1 MRVFCCIIKFM
12 KTKAEIIK
20 SNIFTYFNLI
30 FAVLAV
36 LLILA
41 GSYKSLTFLPV
52 VLANIVIGIV
62 QELRAKKI
70 LDELTMLNAPTARR
84 VRGDQVE
91 TVPVEQLAAGDTVLF
106 SSGDQI
112 CADAEVVSGEL
123 YVNESLLTGE
133 SVEIKKTAGERL
145 LSGSFAV
152 SGECRARLEK
162 VGEDSYISKLTQ
174 KAKEMKGGEQSE
186 MIRALD
192 RLVKIAGIIII
203 PVGLALF
210 AQQHFLADRTISES
224 IVSMAAAL
232 IGMIPEGLYLLAS
245 VALVV
250 SMIRLAK
257 NGIMLHDMKCIE
269 TLARVDVLCVDKT
282 GTITDEAMKV
292 AGVVELGACGAA
304 GSENAA
310 TAEDVLRGSAEEID
324 ARLAEKIRAFI
335 AAMPGGNITQDAL
348 NTYFKGGA
356 AEGGAEGGTTAD
368 SAAEAGP
375 ATPDEVLPFSSANK
389 YSAVR
394 FGTDAYYLGAPEF
407 IMKDDYEPLRT
418 HTEPWSA
425 KGLRVLL
432 FARQTGCESLTEASA
447 EQGGL
452 QENQRREP
460 LALILLE
467 NHIRDNAPEV
477 FGYFKDQGVQ
487 IKVISGDNP
496 LTVSRVAMQAGIEG
510 AENCVDAQTLKTE
523 EDVRAAAEKYT
534 VFGRVVPDQKKIL
547 VEALQAAGH
556 TVGMTGDGV
565 NDVLALKAAD
575 CSVAMASG
583 AGAAVHVSKMV
594 LLDSDFA
601 AMPHAV
607 LEGRRVVNNIQ
618 RSASLFL
625 VKNIFSL
632 IAALFALVFAMRYPL
647 VPTQVTLVAAFTIG
661 IPGFFLALAPSKE
674 RIKGDFMKN
683 VLAKALP
690 AGITD
695 ALAIIA
701 VSLIGRGMGLD
712 PKEISTVCAVL
723 MAVIGTMILVKI
735 CLPLN
740 AMRIGLVAA
749 CAAGIVL
756 ACLILGPLFE
766 MHPIHGN
773 SVWLLLG
780 AAAASLPVLTLLV
793 KIFEKK

>member
-1 MRVFCCIIKFM
+1 MRVFCCIINAM

-20 SNIFTYFNLI
+20 SNFFTYFNLI

-84 VRGDQVE
+84 ERGGQIE

-133 SVEIKKTAGERL
+133 SVEIKKTSGESL

-210 AQQHFLADRTISES
+210 AQQHFLAGRTISES

-282 GTITDEAMKV
+282 GTITDEAMRV
-292 AGVVELGACGAA
+292 AGVVELGAGGAA

-310 TAEDVLRGSAEEID
+310 TAEDVLHSSAEEID
-324 ARLAEKIRAFI
+324 ARLAGKIRAFI

-356 AEGGAEGGTTAD
+356 AECSAEGGTTAD

-375 ATPDEVLPFSSANK
+375 AAPDEVLPFSSANK

-407 IMKDDYEPLRT
+407 IMKDDYEPLRA

-432 FARQTGCESLTEASA
+432 FACQTGCESLTEASA
-447 EQGGL
+447 VQ
-452 QENQRREP
+452 P

-712 PKEISTVCAVL
+712 PREISTVCAVL

-735 CLPLN
+735 CLPMN

-766 MHPIHGN
+766 MHPIHGG

-793 KIFEKK
+793 KIFERK

>member
-1 MRVFCCIIKFM
+1 MRVFCCIINAM

-20 SNIFTYFNLI
+20 SNIFTYFNLM

-52 VLANIVIGIV
+52 VLANMVIGIV

-84 VRGDQVE
+84 EREGQIE
-91 TVPVEQLAAGDTVLF
+91 TVPVEQLAAGDIVLF

-152 SGECRARLEK
+152 SGECRARLDK
-162 VGEDSYISKLTQ
+162 VGDDSYISKLTK

-210 AQQHFLADRTISES
+210 GQQHFLAGRTISES

-310 TAEDVLRGSAEEID
+310 TAEDVLRSSAEEID

-356 AEGGAEGGTTAD
+356 AEGGAAARSAD
-368 SAAEAGP
+368 PAAEVKGP
-375 ATPDEVLPFSSANK
+375 AGHAAPDEVLPFSSANK

-407 IMKDDYEPLRT
+407 IMKDDYEPLRA

-447 EQGGL
+447 VQ
-452 QENQRREP
+452 P

-477 FGYFKDQGVQ
+477 FGYFRDQGVQ

-766 MHPIHGN
+766 MHPIHGG

-780 AAAASLPVLTLLV
+780 AAASSLPVLTLLV
-793 KIFEKK
+793 KIFERK